1 MLTSVVTV
9 SLRWY
14 NHLSPD
20 IVKKPWDPEE
30 DRIIIFEHQTIGNK
44 WAEIAKK
51 LPGRTDNAIKNRW
64 NSTLARM
71 VKMQENPSETPMR
84 TPRKRKQGDESAGAT
99 GETATK
105 SRKKRKKDAADTAGD
120 GGDGPDDAG
129 ENGDELGDEDDV
141 IQAPGDFDD
150 GALPNA
156 ENSSSSRSSQSKP
169 PKSSRV
175 KVSASSSSLAAA
187 NGDDGG
193 EGGEAGSTVMSTP
206 SRKAKGS
213 RRAASTGEKRSR
225 NSAAAS
231 SSSLVIDTDAA
242 TLGYEGDALPST
254 SSRARGTGQA
264 SSGRRRAAATALL
277 GTEESN
283 LLETSADVANSATKR
298 SGTKKAS
305 GSSKRG
311 RANSDASIDHDAYAA
326 IICTLRSGHPTP
338 SGARSLSNLEA
349 GGASLS
355 ASTLLPS
362 SALLGD
368 GLSHLARLGSV
379 SPHHLVL
386 AALAP
391 VDDLEMQVCN
401 GLNGLRSS
409 NVSSAVPSP
418 FSPAS
423 HAPMTFQPAIGPVTE
438 EDEAEAEEEAGNGDD
453 EEGDD
458 EGKDPTK
465 NMDVDTTVEDDE
477 DQSSHRSVASGVEG
491 DGDDKS
497 DASASPATLSSAYD
511 NVMVLQSHAQ
521 DDVEV
526 AAMAVAGSHKVSSAS
541 DTGVE
546 SVIVGDFSLADRSG
560 QVRPKLLAVDGQ

>member
-1 MLTSVVTV
+1 M
-9 SLRWY
+9 
-14 NHLSPD
+14 
-20 IVKKPWDPEE
+20 KKPWDPEE
-30 DRIIIFEHQTIGNK
+30 DQIIIFEHQTIGNK

-84 TPRKRKQGDESAGAT
+84 TPRKRKQGEESAGAT

-105 SRKKRKKDAADTAGD
+105 ARKKRKKDAADTAGD
-120 GGDGPDDAG
+120 GADGQDEAG
-129 ENGDELGDEDDV
+129 EIDDLGDEDDV

-156 ENSSSSRSSQSKP
+156 EASSSSRSSQSKP
-169 PKSSRV
+169 PKSSRA
-175 KVSASSSSLAAA
+175 KASTSSSGQNVSAVS
-187 NGDDGG
+187 GDDGG
-193 EGGEAGSTVMSTP
+193 EAGEAGIAAMSTP
-206 SRKAKGS
+206 SRKSKGS
-213 RRAASTGEKRSR
+213 RRAASTGDKRSR
-225 NSAAAS
+225 NQAAAS

-242 TLGYEGDALPST
+242 TLGYEVEAQPST
-254 SSRARGTGQA
+254 TSRARGTGQP
-264 SSGRRRAAATALL
+264 SSGRRRTSAATLL

-283 LLETSADVANSATKR
+283 LLDTAAEIANSASKR
-298 SGTKKAS
+298 SGTKRAS

-326 IICTLRSGHPTP
+326 IICTLRSAHPTP
-338 SGARSLSNLEA
+338 SAGRSLSNLEA
-349 GGASLS
+349 GGSSLS
-355 ASTLLPS
+355 ATTILPS

-391 VDDLEMQVCN
+391 VDDFEMQVCN

-418 FSPAS
+418 FSVTS
-423 HAPMTFQPAIGPVTE
+423 HAPMTFQPTVDPVA
-438 EDEAEAEEEAGNGDD
+438 EDEGEVQADD

-458 EGKDPTK
+458 EVKDPTK
-465 NMDVDTTVEDDE
+465 NMDVDTTVEEDE
-477 DQSSHRSVASGVEG
+477 DQSSRRSAATGADVS
-491 DGDDKS
+491 GDDKS

-511 NVMVLQSHAQ
+511 NVMVLQSHVQ

-526 AAMAVAGSHKVSSAS
+526 AAMVVAGSHKSAS
-541 DTGVE
+541 DAAAVE

-560 QVRPKLLAVDGQ
+560 QVSLKLFAVVGH

>member
-1 MLTSVVTV
+1 MLFP
-9 SLRWY
+9 RWY

-71 VKMQENPSETPMR
+71 VKMQENPSETPLR

-105 SRKKRKKDAADTAGD
+105 ARKKRKKDATDTAGD
-120 GGDGPDDAG
+120 GADGQDEVGDD
-129 ENGDELGDEDDV
+129 LGDEDDV

-156 ENSSSSRSSQSKP
+156 ETSSSSRPSQSKP
-169 PKSSRV
+169 PKSSRA
-175 KVSASSSSLAAA
+175 KVSTSSSSGQNVSAAS
-187 NGDDGG
+187 GDDGG
-193 EGGEAGSTVMSTP
+193 ELGEAGLAVMSTP
-206 SRKAKGS
+206 SRKSKGS

-225 NSAAAS
+225 SQATAS

-242 TLGYEGDALPST
+242 TLGDEGEALPST
-254 SSRARGTGQA
+254 TSRARGTGQA
-264 SSGRRRAAATALL
+264 SSGRRRAGATTLL
-277 GTEESN
+277 GSEESN
-283 LLETSADVANSATKR
+283 LLDAAAEIANSASKRSATKR
-298 SGTKKAS
+298 VA

-338 SGARSLSNLEA
+338 SAGRSLSNLEA
-349 GGASLS
+349 GGSSLS
-355 ASTLLPS
+355 ATTILPS

-368 GLSHLARLGSV
+368 GLSNLARFGSV

-418 FSPAS
+418 FSAAS

-438 EDEAEAEEEAGNGDD
+438 EDEDAQADD

-458 EGKDPTK
+458 EAKDPTK
-465 NMDVDTTVEDDE
+465 NMDVDTTVEEDE
-477 DQSSHRSVASGVEG
+477 DQSSGRSAGSGV
-491 DGDDKS
+491 DASGDDKS
-497 DASASPATLSSAYD
+497 EASASPATLSSAYD

-526 AAMAVAGSHKVSSAS
+526 ASMAVAGPHKSAS
-541 DTGVE
+541 DAAVE
-546 SVIVGDFSLADRSG
+546 SVIVGDFSVADRSG
-560 QVRPKLLAVDGQ
+560 QVSSKLIAELGQ

>member
-1 MLTSVVTV
+1 MLFP
-9 SLRWY
+9 RWY

-71 VKMQENPSETPMR
+71 VKMQENPSETPLR

-105 SRKKRKKDAADTAGD
+105 SRKKRKKDATDTAGD
-120 GGDGPDDAG
+120 GADGLDEAG
-129 ENGDELGDEDDV
+129 EVGDDLGDEDDV

-156 ENSSSSRSSQSKP
+156 ETSSSSRPSQSKP
-169 PKSSRV
+169 PKASRA
-175 KVSASSSSLAAA
+175 KVSTSSSSGQNVSAAS
-187 NGDDGG
+187 GDDGG
-193 EGGEAGSTVMSTP
+193 ETGEAGLTVMSTP
-206 SRKAKGS
+206 SRKSKGS

-225 NSAAAS
+225 SQATAS

-242 TLGYEGDALPST
+242 TLGYEGEALPST
-254 SSRARGTGQA
+254 TSRARGTGQA
-264 SSGRRRAAATALL
+264 SSGRRRGSATTLL
-277 GTEESN
+277 GAEESN
-283 LLETSADVANSATKR
+283 LLDAAAEIANSASKR
-298 SGTKKAS
+298 SAAKRVG

-338 SGARSLSNLEA
+338 SAGRSLSNLEA
-349 GGASLS
+349 GGSSLS
-355 ASTLLPS
+355 ATTILPS

-418 FSPAS
+418 FSAAS
-423 HAPMTFQPAIGPVTE
+423 HAPMTFQPAIGPVNE
-438 EDEAEAEEEAGNGDD
+438 EDEEGQADEEAADDGDD

-458 EGKDPTK
+458 EAKDPTK
-465 NMDVDTTVEDDE
+465 NMDVDTTVEEDE
-477 DQSSHRSVASGVEG
+477 DQSSGRSAASGV
-491 DGDDKS
+491 DASGDDKS
-497 DASASPATLSSAYD
+497 EASASPATLSSAYD

-526 AAMAVAGSHKVSSAS
+526 ASMAVAGAHKSAP
-541 DTGVE
+541 DTAVE

-560 QVRPKLLAVDGQ
+560 QVSSKLLAELGQ